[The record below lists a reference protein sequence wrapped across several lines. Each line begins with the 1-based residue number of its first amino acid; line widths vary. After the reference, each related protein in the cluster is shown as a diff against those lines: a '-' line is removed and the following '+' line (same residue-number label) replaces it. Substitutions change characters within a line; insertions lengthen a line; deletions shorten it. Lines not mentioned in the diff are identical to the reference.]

1 MRTRTCA
8 TASAQPKPQD
18 RHRGGSDAF
27 FAPLVLLAFVSLP
40 ANAQERETRDLTG
53 FNAVA
58 VGGGIDLFVRQGQPF
73 RVEVAA
79 ADGHLDEIVTEVID
93 GRLEIRR
100 KRPPGFLD
108 WGDRGTVSVVLPA
121 LVGLT
126 ASGGSDLEA
135 EGTVSGDTLTVVASG
150 GSDVTIAVAVT
161 QLEVTVSGGSDVQLS
176 GSAGSARVQ
185 SSGGSDLNA
194 SRLMANAAEVD
205 SSGGS
210 DLSIAVR
217 DALVANASG
226 GSDVSYTGKPSS
238 VRVNASGGGDIR
250 QR

>member
-1 MRTRTCA
+1 M
-8 TASAQPKPQD
+8 
-18 RHRGGSDAF
+18 HRRRRAF
-27 FAPLVLLAFVSLP
+27 AAPLVLLSFLSLS
-40 ANAQERETRDLTG
+40 ANAQDRETRDLTG

-58 VGGGIDLFVRQGQPF
+58 VSSGIDLFVRQGEPF

-79 ADGHLDEIVTEVID
+79 ADGHLDEIVTEVV
-93 GRLEIRR
+93 GGNLEIRR

-108 WGDRGTVSVVLPA
+108 WGDRGTVSVVLPT

-126 ASGGSDLEA
+126 ASGGSDVQA
-135 EGTVSGDTLTVVASG
+135 EGTVSGDALTVVASG
-150 GSDVTIAVAVT
+150 GSDVTIAVAVS
-161 QLEVTVSGGSDVQLS
+161 QLNVTVSGGSDVQLS
-176 GSAGSARVQ
+176 GTASSAHVQ

-194 SRLMANAAEVD
+194 SRLTANAAEVE

-217 DALVANASG
+217 DAIVANASG
-226 GSDVSYTGKPSS
+226 GSDISYTGKPTT